1 MEKFFKQ
8 LEAYRARF
16 QELEKL
22 LESGIQT
29 KQKEGAL
36 YLLGHLEKLMDEVRD
51 TERHLFVPTNLPLSI
66 EIWDALKELKGKLNL
81 ETTIIVA

>member
-22 LESGIQT
+22 LESGIQ
-29 KQKEGAL
+29 
-36 YLLGHLEKLMDEVRD
+36 LL
-51 TERHLFVPTNLPLSI
+51 I
-66 EIWDALKELKGKLNL
+66 
-81 ETTIIVA
+81 

>member
-22 LESGIQT
+22 LESDIQT
-29 KQKEGAL
+29 KQKEGTL
-36 YLLGHLEKLMDEVRD
+36 YLLGYLEKLMDEVRD
-51 TERHLFVPTNLPLSI
+51 TERHFFAPTNLPLSV
-66 EIWDALKELKGKLNL
+66 EIWDALKELKRKLNL
-81 ETTIIVA
+81 ETPIVA